1 MHKLWQRLW
10 AWWRPASPQRSGTAS
25 FEVLTQCMHILDQQ
39 VREAERT
46 SHTAVLEMVARLQAI
61 HERCNALQDELG
73 SAARQSGHLSADTV
87 LQAEAQH
94 QALSC
99 LGEQESRFKA
109 SQQGHQHMVQTL
121 LSQVAALTPSAE
133 LIAEV
138 ARQTNLLAINAA
150 IEAARAGPEG
160 AGFKVVAQEVR
171 RLSTQTAQ
179 AAESITASIQA
190 IADTHQQASQ
200 QELAESVDL
209 AALARIGEGIRDMG
223 ARPGVVA
230 CQLKALSEE
239 MEASMQDIRRDMVDV
254 LSHMQFQDVSRQ
266 LLERVSQAL
275 QDIAGHLADTGQDS
289 GPPATERAQ
298 ALRQLLD
305 DWQQSYVMDAQRTAH
320 QRVTTQAGYA
330 PSAAA
335 PAIELF

>member
-1 MHKLWQRLW
+1 MHRLWQRLRSW
-10 AWWRPASPQRSGTAS
+10 ARGRSAPKADREE
-25 FEVLTQCMHILDQQ
+25 FRILQQCMDLIDRQ
-39 VREAERT
+39 VREADST
-46 SHTAVLEMVARLQAI
+46 SHSAVLEMVSRLQAI

-73 SAARQSGHLSADTV
+73 SATRQSNHLSDDTV

-99 LGEQESRFKA
+99 LSEQESRFTNT
-109 SQQGHQHMVQTL
+109 QQQHEQIVQTL
-121 LSQVAALTPSAE
+121 LSQVAALTPAAE

-179 AAESITASIQA
+179 AADNITSSIKTIAETHRQAASRER
-190 IADTHQQASQ
+190 
-200 QELAESVDL
+200 QEAVDMS
-209 AALARIGEGIRDMG
+209 ALARIGEGIREMG
-223 ARPGVVA
+223 TRPGVVA

-254 LSHMQFQDVSRQ
+254 LGHMQFQDVSRQ
-266 LLERVSQAL
+266 LLERVS
-275 QDIAGHLADTGQDS
+275 H
-289 GPPATERAQ
+289 
-298 ALRQLLD
+298 ALRDISAQFDQSAQTPNMDHERLKALRGMLD
-305 DWQQSYVMDAQRTAH
+305 TWEQAYVMEAQRVAH
-320 QRVTTQAGYA
+320 QHATRGADAVKAQDDA
-330 PSAAA
+330 PR
-335 PAIELF
+335 IELF